1 MTNTMS
7 AIFTGT
13 KMRINVVRDYICF
26 DKTRRDTQIRIYDDC
41 LFSICVKNQIS
52 IFLQIYRIVIL
63 FTFLIIKE
71 RERERERERKR
82 ARSRN
87 YELYFSI
94 DVFVFKNQDESWRNH
109 QIACPFCFFPL
120 HSIHNVTKYYT
131 HIE

>member
-1 MTNTMS
+1 MS

-71 RERERERERKR
+71 RERERERERGR
-82 ARSRN
+82 ERDQGIMNYISALTYSYSRIKMN
-87 YELYFSI
+87 RGGIIKSHVHFVSSLFIRFTTLQSI
-94 DVFVFKNQDESWRNH
+94 TR
-109 QIACPFCFFPL
+109 
-120 HSIHNVTKYYT
+120 T
-131 HIE
+131 